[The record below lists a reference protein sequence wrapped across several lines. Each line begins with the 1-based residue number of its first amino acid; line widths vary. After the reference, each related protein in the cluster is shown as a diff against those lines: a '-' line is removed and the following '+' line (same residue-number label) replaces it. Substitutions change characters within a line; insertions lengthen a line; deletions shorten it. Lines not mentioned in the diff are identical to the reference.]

1 MQDSMMSNTAKEALE
16 LVERLHAYDS
26 SDALSAE
33 VLARSWV
40 GTLVGVAG
48 VSLLIGAGEIEE
60 VIETPP
66 VTSVPGTKPW
76 VMGVAAFKGGL
87 LPIFSGD
94 ALFRNQP
101 YTGRVRDYTMV
112 VRRPGVFFGIT
123 LSHVE
128 RDLRLPIE
136 DRIIEHAV
144 DPDFANYTLGGFMYR
159 GDFLAVLD
167 IDKLVADENV
177 SDCSAKKALLI
188 EGKNDEC

>member
-1 MQDSMMSNTAKEALE
+1 MQDSMMSDTAREALE

-26 SDALSAE
+26 ADAPSAE
-33 VLARSWV
+33 ELAMSWV
-40 GTLVGVAG
+40 GTSVGIAG
-48 VSLLIGAGEIEE
+48 VSLLIGEGEIEE

-66 VTSVPGTKPW
+66 ITPIPGTKPW

-87 LPIFSGD
+87 LPVFSGD

-112 VRRPGVFFGIT
+112 IRRPGVFFGIT

-136 DRIIEHAV
+136 DRIIDHAI
-144 DPDFANYTLGGFMYR
+144 DPDFAKFTLGGFMYR
-159 GDFLAVLD
+159 GEFLAVLD
-167 IDKLVADENV
+167 IDKLVADPEV
-177 SDCSAKKALLI
+177 SDVSAEKVSLK
-188 EGKNDEC
+188 EGKNDE